1 MRIALISST
10 IPWSKAWLK
19 MNVKLL
25 PRWVE
30 ANLTHFCVIPVV
42 DILRFIA
49 LMKSWTRI
57 LLNEKLSRN
66 DRLIYGLVLQRP
78 IYNQL
83 YTFLEKHNALYKYQ
97 VGFRKGFSTEQG
109 ILGFTDSLKMAI
121 YNIKIACGIFLDL
134 SKPFQWYS

>member
-1 MRIALISST
+1 
-10 IPWSKAWLK
+10 
-19 MNVKLL
+19 
-25 PRWVE
+25 
-30 ANLTHFCVIPVV
+30 
-42 DILRFIA
+42 
-49 LMKSWTRI
+49 MKSWTRI

-121 YNIKIACGIFLDL
+121 YLGFTDSLKMAIYNIKIACGIFLDL